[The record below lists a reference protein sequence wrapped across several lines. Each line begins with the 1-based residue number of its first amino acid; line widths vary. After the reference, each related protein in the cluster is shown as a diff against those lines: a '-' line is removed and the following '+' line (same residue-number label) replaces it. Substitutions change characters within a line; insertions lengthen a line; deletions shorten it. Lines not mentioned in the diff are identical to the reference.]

1 MPIIQLKDLYFS
13 YKDGSSVLE
22 GINLS
27 LSRGNIS
34 VLMGP
39 SGSGKTTLLR
49 VINLLEDPSSGEII
63 HQFEGWVNEGTH
75 DPLPLRRRMG
85 FVFQEPALFDSSV
98 AGNVAYGIMTRGGFL
113 NHFWG
118 KTKKII
124 PFLKSNHE
132 EVVKKVSEALRRVGL
147 AGFRDRSVRSLS
159 AGEHRRVSLARS
171 LVTEPELLL
180 LDEPTGNLDP
190 RNTAVV
196 EDIIREIRSQNTTI
210 FLASHDMH
218 QAKRLGESV
227 YLLLDGDI
235 VEGGPAKKIF
245 NSPEDHRT
253 EDFIN
258 GKLICPSP
266 S

>member
-1 MPIIQLKDLYFS
+1 MSIVLLKDVDFFYEVN
-13 YKDGSSVLE
+13 YPVLE
-22 GINLS
+22 GVNLY
-27 LSRGNIS
+27 LSRSDIS

-39 SGSGKTTLLR
+39 SGAGKTTLLR
-49 VINLLEDPSSGEII
+49 IINLLEEPLSGEVV
-63 HQFEGWVNEGTH
+63 HEFEGISRKEKPE
-75 DPLPLRRRMG
+75 PLSLRRRMG

-98 AGNVAYGIMTRGGFL
+98 GGNVAYGMMTREGFL

-118 KTKKII
+118 KTKKIV
-124 PFLKSNHE
+124 PFLRSNYDQVE
-132 EVVKKVSEALRRVGL
+132 EKVNRALGRVGL
-147 AGFRDRSVRSLS
+147 VGLHDRPVRSLS

-196 EDIIREIRSQNTTI
+196 EDIIKQIQSQDTTI

-218 QAKRLGESV
+218 QAKRIGERV
-227 YLLLDGDI
+227 YLLLGGNI
-235 VEGGPAKKIF
+235 VEGGTAEKMF
-245 NSPEDHRT
+245 NSPEDQRT

-258 GKLICPSP
+258 GKLVC
-266 S
+266 

>member
-1 MPIIQLKDLYFS
+1 MSIVILKDLYFS
-13 YKDGSSVLE
+13 YEEGSPVLE
-22 GINLS
+22 GVDLC

-39 SGSGKTTLLR
+39 SGAGKTTLLR
-49 VINLLEDPSSGEII
+49 IINLLEPSSGEVI
-63 HQFEGWVNEGTH
+63 HEFEGISKEGKP
-75 DPLPLRRRMG
+75 DLLSLRRRMG

-98 AGNVAYGIMTRGGFL
+98 GGNVAYGLMARGGFL

-118 KTKKII
+118 KAKKIV
-124 PFLKSNHE
+124 PFLESNHD
-132 EVVKKVSEALRRVGL
+132 EVEGKVNRSLRRVGL
-147 AGFRDRSVRSLS
+147 EGFQDRSVRSLS

-171 LVTEPELLL
+171 LVTEPEMLL

-196 EDIIREIRSQNTTI
+196 EDIIREIRSQDTTI

-218 QAKRLGESV
+218 QAKRIGEGV
-227 YLLLDGDI
+227 FLLLDGDI
-235 VEGGPAKKIF
+235 VEGGSAEQIF
-245 NSPEDHRT
+245 NSPEDQRT

-258 GKLICPSP
+258 GKLVC
-266 S
+266 

>member
-1 MPIIQLKDLYFS
+1 MSIVLLKDVKFS
-13 YKDGSSVLE
+13 YEEDSSVLD
-22 GINLS
+22 GVDLC

-39 SGSGKTTLLR
+39 SGAGKTTLLR
-49 VINLLEDPSSGEII
+49 IINLLEFPSSGKVIP
-63 HQFEGWVNEGTH
+63 QFKGVSEEESP
-75 DPLPLRRRMG
+75 DLLSLRRRMG

-98 AGNVAYGIMTRGGFL
+98 AGNVAYGLMARSGFL
-113 NHFWG
+113 HHFWE
-118 KTKKII
+118 KTKKLV
-124 PFLKSNHE
+124 PFLESKQD
-132 EVVKKVSEALRRVGL
+132 EVEGKIHRALRRVGL
-147 AGFRDRSVRSLS
+147 EGFQNRSVRSLS

-196 EDIIREIRSQNTTI
+196 EDIIGEIRSQNTTI

-218 QAKRLGESV
+218 QARRVGEDV
-227 YLLLDGDI
+227 FLLLGGDI
-235 VEGGPAKKIF
+235 VEGGSAEKMF
-245 NSPEDHRT
+245 NAPEDQRT

-258 GKLICPSP
+258 GKLIC
-266 S
+266 

>member
-1 MPIIQLKDLYFS
+1 MSIVLLKDVYFS
-13 YKDGSSVLE
+13 YAEGSPVLE
-22 GINLS
+22 GVGLS

-39 SGSGKTTLLR
+39 SGSGKTTLLK
-49 VINLLEDPSSGEII
+49 VINLLENPSSGDAI
-63 HQFEGWVNEGTH
+63 HQFEESSNEENP
-75 DPLPLRRRMG
+75 DPLSLRRRMG

-98 AGNVAYGIMTRGGFL
+98 GGNVAYGMMTRNGFL

-118 KTKKII
+118 KTQKII
-124 PFLKSNHE
+124 PFLGSNHDEVE
-132 EVVKKVSEALRRVGL
+132 EKVSKALRRVGL
-147 AGFRDRSVRSLS
+147 AEFQDRSVRSLS

-196 EDIIREIRSQNTTI
+196 EDIIREVQSQNTTI

-218 QAKRLGESV
+218 QAKRIGESV
-227 YLLLDGDI
+227 HLLLDGVI
-235 VEGGPAKKIF
+235 VEGGSSEEMF
-245 NSPEDHRT
+245 NSPEDQRT

-258 GKLICPSP
+258 GKLVC
-266 S
+266 

>member
-1 MPIIQLKDLYFS
+1 MSIVRLKDVYFS
-13 YKDGSSVLE
+13 YEKDSPVLE
-22 GINLS
+22 GIDLC

-49 VINLLEDPSSGEII
+49 IVNLLENPSSGKVI
-63 HQFEGWVNEGTH
+63 HGFKGISKEEKT
-75 DPLPLRRRMG
+75 DLLSLRRRMG

-98 AGNVAYGIMTRGGFL
+98 EVNVAYGIMARSGFL

-118 KTKKII
+118 KAKKIV
-124 PFLKSNHE
+124 PFLKSNHD
-132 EVVKKVSEALRRVGL
+132 EVKGKVSSALERVGL
-147 AGFRDRSVRSLS
+147 EGLQDRSIRSLS

-171 LVTEPELLL
+171 LVIEPEMLL

-190 RNTAVV
+190 RNTAIV
-196 EDIIREIRSQNTTI
+196 EEIIREIRSQATTI

-218 QAKRLGESV
+218 QAERIGERV

-235 VEGGPAKKIF
+235 VEGGSAEKIF
-245 NSPEDHRT
+245 NSPEDQRT
-253 EDFIN
+253 KDFIT
-258 GKLICPSP
+258 GKLVC
-266 S
+266 

>member
-1 MPIIQLKDLYFS
+1 MPIVQLKDSYFS
-13 YKDGSSVLE
+13 YEDGSPVLE
-22 GINLS
+22 GIDLS

-49 VINLLEDPSSGEII
+49 LINLLEEPSSGDVI
-63 HQFEGWVNEGTH
+63 HQFDGGTNEETP
-75 DPLPLRRRMG
+75 DQLALRRKMG

-98 AGNVAYGIMTRGGFL
+98 GGNVAYGIMTRDGFL
-113 NHFWG
+113 NHFWR
-118 KTKKII
+118 KTQKII
-124 PFLKSNHE
+124 PFLKSNHDEVE
-132 EVVKKVSEALRRVGL
+132 EKVSKALGRVGL
-147 AGFRDRSVRSLS
+147 AGFQDRSVRSLS

-196 EDIIREIRSQNTTI
+196 EDIIREILSQNTTI

-218 QAKRLGESV
+218 QAKRIGEGV

-235 VEGGPAKKIF
+235 VEGGPAKQIF

-258 GKLICPSP
+258 GKLICSSP

>member
-1 MPIIQLKDLYFS
+1 MSIVLLKDLDFYYEEDS
-13 YKDGSSVLE
+13 PVLE
-22 GINLS
+22 GVNLY
-27 LSRGNIS
+27 LSRSDIS

-39 SGSGKTTLLR
+39 SGAGKTTLLR
-49 VINLLEDPSSGEII
+49 IINLLEKPSSGEVV
-63 HQFEGWVNEGTH
+63 HEFEGVFRTENPDH
-75 DPLPLRRRMG
+75 LALRRRMG

-98 AGNVAYGIMTRGGFL
+98 GGNVAYGMMTRGGFL

-118 KTKKII
+118 KTKEIV
-124 PFLKSNHE
+124 PFLRSNLE
-132 EVVKKVSEALRRVGL
+132 EVEEKVSRALDRVGL
-147 AGFRDRSVRSLS
+147 VGLQDRPVRSLS

-196 EDIIREIRSQNTTI
+196 EDIIREVRSQETTI

-218 QAKRLGESV
+218 QAKRIGESV

-235 VEGGPAKKIF
+235 VEGGTAEKMF
-245 NSPEDHRT
+245 NAPEDQRT

-258 GKLICPSP
+258 GKLVC
-266 S
+266 